1 MKNPGELKGLGGWLI
16 LICFIILLTPP
27 TIIFDVVPTYI
38 EIFAEGTWQNII
50 NVDSLDYSPLLA
62 TVIIIE
68 IIYNFLMVLVSA
80 ILLYLFIA
88 KNSIFPW
95 VFIVWFGSSL
105 IFLPLDEW
113 LIYIIYPKDPM
124 FDPEI
129 LEGYFREL
137 VGAAVWIPY
146 MLKSKRVK
154 ATFVETFPKNSVFY
168 KIFNNDE

>member
-68 IIYNFLMVLVSA
+68 IIYNSIMVLVSA

-88 KNSIFPW
+88 KNYLFPW
-95 VFIVWFGSSL
+95 VYIVWIGTSV
-105 IFLPLDEW
+105 IFIPLDAW
-113 LIYIIYPKDPM
+113 AFSLFYPSDPM
-124 FDPEI
+124 FDPDTLNNFFQSI
-129 LEGYFREL
+129 
-137 VGAAVWIPY
+137 VTSAVWIPY

-154 ATFVETFPKNSVFY
+154 ATFVETFPKDSVFY
-168 KIFNNDE
+168 KIFDNDD